1 MPLPLV
7 RPNEKRKDYMQRC
20 MNDRVM
26 IMEYKDANQRLA
38 VCSNIYSKKI
48 VNICLYNIFLYIAI

>member
-7 RPNEKRKDYMQRC
+7 RPNENRKEYMQRC

-38 VCSNIYSKKI
+38 VCSNIYSKK
-48 VNICLYNIFLYIAI
+48 NS

>member
-7 RPNEKRKDYMQRC
+7 IPNEKRKDYMQRC

-26 IMEYKDANQRLA
+26 ILEYKDANQRLA
-38 VCSNIYSKKI
+38 VCSNIYSKK
-48 VNICLYNIFLYIAI
+48 NS